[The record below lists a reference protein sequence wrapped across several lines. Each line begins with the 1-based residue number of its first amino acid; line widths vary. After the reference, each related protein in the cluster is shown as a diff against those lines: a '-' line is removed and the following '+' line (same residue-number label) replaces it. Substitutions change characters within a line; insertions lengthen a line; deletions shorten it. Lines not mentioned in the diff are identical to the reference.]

1 MSTTPIYYDGQ
12 KVLIAGA
19 ATLWCCLVSDYA
31 RSIIF
36 HRHYIGEAEA
46 FLLFML
52 WGLFLW
58 WLSKRYGQGWTFY
71 WGVFAAVS
79 FAPFADIL
87 DDAFGGILGLRG

>member
-1 MSTTPIYYDGQ
+1 MSTTPIYFDRK
-12 KVLIAGA
+12 KVAIGFVAMV
-19 ATLWCCLVSDYA
+19 WCWLVSDYA
-31 RSIIF
+31 REFISID
-36 HRHYIGEAEA
+36 RDAGEAEA
-46 FLLFML
+46 FLLFLL

-87 DDAFGGILGLRG
+87 DAAFGGILGLRG